1 MGLRKFLIKERKNK
15 IIDRFFDTQFMRG
28 VLDLPSVFIEGKLDA
43 DSERYWT
50 KDSRVDGLL
59 TRKIHFTYSMPY
71 RIGSYISMIPTALIF
86 TGLFLYTESKN

>member
-15 IIDRFFDTQFMRG
+15 IIEFPMSHIIDADK
-28 VLDLPSVFIEGKLDA
+28 VHSPSVFIEGKLDA
-43 DSERYWT
+43 DSDRYWT